1 MALLSLLLALA
12 MIIHPQAT
20 FNGANNGLKT
30 WALILIPSLLPF
42 FIIADVM
49 IELGVLKFFGV
60 LLEPLMRPV
69 FKQPGEAG
77 FVMAMGFTSGFPM
90 GAILTNSLYEKN
102 LCTKEEASRLI
113 AFTNNSSP
121 LFLLV
126 AIPVGMLH
134 NPPLGILLIISHY
147 LANIFLGVFLGF
159 KKRKSTELFLGTSQ
173 SSLLKR
179 SFQSFIKYNQ
189 EKPKPIGVLMGNAVK
204 KSINNLLTI
213 GGFVIFFAV
222 LIEILHSTNAYNIIS
237 SGFSKFL
244 MVLGFNPQLANGLT
258 AGFFEMTLGAK
269 FTSEISTSLIDKA
282 MIISFILGWSGLSI
296 QAQVTSIVSQNGI
309 PIGNYLFGRL
319 FQGIVAASIT
329 GFLYEPLINNLNLS
343 TPAFSWYIL
352 ENSTIGF
359 WAYFSFT
366 FVAGLIALFIL
377 FILLILS
384 LLIYIGKKVFI
395 R

>member
-1 MALLSLLLALA
+1 
-12 MIIHPQAT
+12 
-20 FNGANNGLKT
+20 
-30 WALILIPSLLPF
+30 
-42 FIIADVM
+42 
-49 IELGVLKFFGV
+49 
-60 LLEPLMRPV
+60 
-69 FKQPGEAG
+69 
-77 FVMAMGFTSGFPM
+77 
-90 GAILTNSLYEKN
+90 
-102 LCTKEEASRLI
+102 
-113 AFTNNSSP
+113 
-121 LFLLV
+121 
-126 AIPVGMLH
+126 
-134 NPPLGILLIISHY
+134 
-147 LANIFLGVFLGF
+147 
-159 KKRKSTELFLGTSQ
+159 
-173 SSLLKR
+173 
-179 SFQSFIKYNQ
+179 
-189 EKPKPIGVLMGNAVK
+189 
-204 KSINNLLTI
+204 
-213 GGFVIFFAV
+213 
-222 LIEILHSTNAYNIIS
+222 
-237 SGFSKFL
+237 
-244 MVLGFNPQLANGLT
+244 
-258 AGFFEMTLGAK
+258 MTLGAK

-377 FILLILS
+377 LILS